1 MIETVD
7 KTGKF
12 RTCSERVLN
21 PPAIGYQKVAVKL
34 AIGSAVRAITYTL
47 ERDYAVSHGTPL
59 TGIVQ

>member
-1 MIETVD
+1 MLKQLT
-7 KTGKF
+7 KQGKF
-12 RTCSERVLN
+12 RTCSERLLN